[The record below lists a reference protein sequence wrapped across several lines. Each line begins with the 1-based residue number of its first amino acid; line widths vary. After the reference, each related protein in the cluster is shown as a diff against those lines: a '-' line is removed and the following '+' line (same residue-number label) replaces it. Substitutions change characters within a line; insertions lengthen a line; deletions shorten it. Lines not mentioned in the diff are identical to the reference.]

1 MKTLLFTSVM
11 LLCLYFTSARAQHS
25 RDEPSRIHRV
35 RVTDRK
41 LPISEDSGTPR
52 SYDKSEGHSPE
63 FSDASE
69 KANQWLDSYKGLLNQ
84 WTEPQRTAR
93 KDVPNLEED
102 IIPRSP
108 ALFQD
113 FVSKRVS
120 APWSS
125 TTNAIAMT
133 TIKSTPETTES
144 LSSMMSNHRKDSNV
158 HESMSENS
166 EPMAPSK
173 RQIPPMENLNH
184 PVFEPAISH
193 SGGSEA
199 KSLSGSGKSSSFF
212 SSFIGSFFPDFNI
225 PKSETKSS
233 VNIGSTHSTKP
244 YATVSRN
251 TDIGAS
257 TIVPTNLSNGQEVKN
272 MDFFRERSESFSP
285 FPSHKGNDDAPSVF
299 FGAKT
304 PSFSSLA
311 VSSGYAQVIKQN
323 DQMNMEKK
331 NLNKRQPEIV
341 AESKAEPLARPPLLA
356 LASRPIM
363 DMHNDF
369 KMEQDDKTFLS
380 FQGEAAS
387 HQHEPSYDIRKR
399 IGSAFIGGSS
409 SMDMTSFDSQDNE
422 GSTTTRAETIAPT
435 PDLESFCQDAAE
447 TTLELHDRSEGK
459 SQLYEKL
466 WDLVRSYN
474 IPVSRR
480 DDPDQSNKQMI
491 ILLEALCGEMDEQ
504 NFSGEAS
511 SFELQSANLQA
522 FTDPFKREINST
534 PRTTSVT
541 QKRQYASSP
550 LPTASPLTQ
559 GHTLEDELRHFT
571 QSVPI
576 LNQRVVQELDGRKND
591 EFPFGI
597 KPNTVS
603 QMAAAKTAPSFL
615 HSQFGSNEKERD
627 FVVSGG
633 FSFGPEN
640 PKLEVNLGGN
650 LKPGKVE
657 DVPVDR
663 RRGPNG
669 FRRNFRRNRPPFPG
683 RERPHRRQPPKK
695 RPFPRR
701 NKPVPGDRRSST
713 APSTFPFPSA
723 DEPPKDFF
731 PGQFNERPPFPRV
744 NGPYPSL
751 GPRKDGPGLF
761 PGKLQHPSPPFTPRP
776 GVNPNPKPLL
786 EVRREYWPPRP
797 NIPREQNIPFKNARS
812 PYKNRV
818 RTNNLPRPRPTSLQ
832 QLAAQGQ
839 EYLSSPRPLD
849 QILTT
854 SPPKREY
861 TLFSQNDAFAST
873 ETNFDSDLAEPSQVP
888 PQRVPFV
895 NSQQHASSKLSNLVD
910 VDDQDNGQAWGSQ
923 AIPNGNENDLATEIN
938 GDEIDNGNSTVDDV
952 HYVYNVTFFTP
963 TIPDETNQI
972 NNQTT
977 QTGDDISPTVE
988 YTTENSVVE
997 QVEYTYKGRE
1007 GENDEAYYYYEDED
1021 HEANDMVSQS
1031 PSISSKTPRRDTEW
1045 QRAAISTPNPG
1056 FAYPGFDLHAPRTH
1070 MISTSTFAP
1079 LPQTTTESYFPIA
1092 DQKSNFDV
1100 NEDSNQ
1106 PTVPKRA
1113 KPLISMTFG
1122 THTPILQGH
1131 LEESKANSHY
1141 PQRLEVEVKQT
1152 PNRHQTQQLEIEEVF
1167 SHNQDEDS
1175 TEFGLTTTK
1184 TIFLDEV
1191 EVDRSKLKGGNLPSL
1206 TKDKKQTNHI
1216 AESQD
1221 PSAFESKFNSG
1232 AVYDPFVPANKR
1244 RSTLP
1249 PATFAP
1255 PSELPIISSSST
1267 TTISTTTTT
1276 TATTTTETAPSI
1288 SSPVEEGKIESNE
1301 LYEYDYV
1308 YEDTEESLSSPTVPQ
1323 DIEERPLEDDPL
1335 SLAEVRPEETI
1346 VPSMEEE
1353 LPSEEISPIILS
1365 QSDTSPNNGSDNNQS
1380 MVEDEAIS
1388 PGFPP
1393 NENDENTSTSI
1404 ETTESNSRHKDGS
1417 SSSLEHPANNDQ
1429 SELNDDTKSFPSTL
1443 QSDHE
1448 ESNPISQE
1456 YQYYY
1461 EDVNNLSEEQK
1472 AKFDVIL
1479 PPKENPPTL
1488 LGLNI
1493 PQAALDNVGESKEDY
1508 DSLYNDVE
1516 TLLPDS
1522 ASSRSNGFH
1531 TTTSSLT
1538 RNDRFAKNGLPSEND
1553 LESAPF
1559 AILRK
1564 SQEEEAENAMNPEKL
1579 AYILIGVCCGLSILC
1594 LIVVAISIGYK
1605 SETHYRL
1612 DDGRRK
1618 RHIKLLRASPGNDE
1632 GESVTSSG
1640 HNNYADS
1647 VDEATTSSED
1657 LSGMKLGPW
1666 FNGKHHI
1673 QTLDRKSNMVFPTSV
1688 YLENLESGTEGGE
1701 GDEKR
1706 ERDGGEANPTTK
1718 NALSVKTV
1726 KDLEAN
1732 LEPETHSPA
1741 NETSSLS
1748 SFDTLR
1754 TDPNLLRDPEPG
1766 FPRPHAMHSSRNN
1779 LSASSSVRANFKKH
1793 SSYAIGSN
1801 RFTQGTFNLNK
1812 AGRRMGSITKTKG
1825 SSVSDADNALTT
1837 STGSFRFLVE
1847 DDSVSENSSQV
1858 GGPINR
1864 ADKSGSYS
1872 GGGVEGDT
1880 NREFGEIH
1888 WSSNVDRLI

>member
-1 MKTLLFTSVM
+1 
-11 LLCLYFTSARAQHS
+11 LCHAQNT
-25 RDEPSRIHRV
+25 RDGPSRIQRAQV
-35 RVTDRK
+35 PDETSQARDW
-41 LPISEDSGTPR
+41 PDNS
-52 SYDKSEGHSPE
+52 
-63 FSDASE
+63 SDDVAE
-69 KANQWLDSYKGLLNQ
+69 KANQWLNSYKGLLNQ

-102 IIPRSP
+102 IVPRSP
-108 ALFQD
+108 ALFHD

-125 TTNAIAMT
+125 TTNAMT
-133 TIKSTPETTES
+133 TIKSPPGSETTES
-144 LSSMMSNHRKDSNV
+144 LSSVVSNQWKDSSV
-158 HESMSENS
+158 HESMNENS
-166 EPMAPSK
+166 EMLAPTK
-173 RQIPPMENLNH
+173 RQVLPMENRNH
-184 PVFEPAISH
+184 PQFDQTLNDSGVFEP
-193 SGGSEA
+193 
-199 KSLSGSGKSSSFF
+199 KSLSGNGKPSSLF
-212 SSFIGSFFPDFNI
+212 SSFIGSFFPGFNI
-225 PKSETKSS
+225 PKSETRSS

-251 TDIGAS
+251 TDVGAS
-257 TIVPTNLSNGQEVKN
+257 TVVPTSPSNGHKVKK

-285 FPSHKGNDDAPSVF
+285 FPTHKGNDDAPSVF

-331 NLNKRQPEIV
+331 NLNKRQPEVV
-341 AESKAEPLARPPLLA
+341 AEAKAEPLARPPLSA
-356 LASRPIM
+356 MASRPIM

-380 FQGEAAS
+380 FQGEAAGQ
-387 HQHEPSYDIRKR
+387 QHEPSYDIRKR
-399 IGSAFIGGSS
+399 IGSAFIDGSS
-409 SMDMTSFDSQDNE
+409 SMDMPSFDSPDNE
-422 GSTTTRAETIAPT
+422 GSTTTTRAEFMAPT

-466 WDLVRSYN
+466 WELVRVYH

-480 DDPDQSNKQMI
+480 DNLEDSNKQMI
-491 ILLEALCGEMDEQ
+491 ILLEALCGQMDEH
-504 NFSGEAS
+504 NFGGEA
-511 SFELQSANLQA
+511 A
-522 FTDPFKREINST
+522 
-534 PRTTSVT
+534 TS
-541 QKRQYASSP
+541 K
-550 LPTASPLTQ
+550 
-559 GHTLEDELRHFT
+559 
-571 QSVPI
+571 
-576 LNQRVVQELDGRKND
+576 
-591 EFPFGI
+591 
-597 KPNTVS
+597 
-603 QMAAAKTAPSFL
+603 
-615 HSQFGSNEKERD
+615 FGSNDEERD

-640 PKLEVNLGGN
+640 LKPNLNLRGK

-663 RRGPNG
+663 RRGGNG
-669 FRRNFRRNRPPFPG
+669 FRRNLRRNRPPFPG
-683 RERPHRRQPPKK
+683 RERPSRRQPPNK

-701 NKPVPGDRRSST
+701 AKPVPGDRRSST
-713 APSTFPFPSA
+713 APSTFPFPSG
-723 DEPPKDFF
+723 EEHQNEFF
-731 PGQFNERPPFPRV
+731 LGQFNEKPPFPRV

-751 GPRKDGPGLF
+751 VPRKDPDGPGYF

-776 GVNPNPKPLL
+776 RTNPANPALPLPAP

-797 NIPREQNIPFKNARS
+797 NLPREQKIAFNKAQS
-812 PYKNRV
+812 PYKNQIRMK
-818 RTNNLPRPRPTSLQ
+818 NLARPRPTSLLHQ
-832 QLAAQGQ
+832 VGAQGQ
-839 EYLSSPRPLD
+839 EFPSTRRPLR
-849 QILTT
+849 QIITT
-854 SPPKREY
+854 KPPRREY

-873 ETNFDSDLAEPSQVP
+873 ETNFDSNLFEASQVP

-895 NSQQHASSKLSNLVD
+895 NSEQHASSKLSNLVD
-910 VDDQDNGQAWGSQ
+910 VDDQDGSPPWGSQ
-923 AIPNGNENDLATEIN
+923 AIPNGNENDLATKTN
-938 GDEIDNGNSTVDDV
+938 GDEINNGISTSSSVDDV

-963 TIPDETNQI
+963 TVPDETNHVD
-972 NNQTT
+972 NQTT
-977 QTGDDISPTVE
+977 NTGVIETLPTVE
-988 YTTENSVVE
+988 DITDNPESE
-997 QVEYTYKGRE
+997 LKEFTYKGRE
-1007 GENDEAYYYYEDED
+1007 GENDDAYYYYEDENEDQEVD
-1021 HEANDMVSQS
+1021 HEADDMVNQS
-1031 PSISSKTPRRDTEW
+1031 PAISAKTPRRETQW
-1045 QRAAISTPNPG
+1045 PRAAISTPNPG

-1079 LPQTTTESYFPIA
+1079 LPHTTTQSYFPVA
-1092 DQKSNFDV
+1092 VPQNPVDF
-1100 NEDSNQ
+1100 NEQSHQ
-1106 PTVPKRA
+1106 PTPPQRR
-1113 KPLISMTFG
+1113 KPLINMTFG
-1122 THTPILQGH
+1122 THAPALQGQF
-1131 LEESKANSHY
+1131 EGSKANSH

-1167 SHNQDEDS
+1167 SHNQGDS
-1175 TEFGLTTTK
+1175 TESGVPTTK

-1191 EVDRSKLKGGNLPSL
+1191 EVDRSKLKGGNLPNL
-1206 TKDKKQTNHI
+1206 AKDKKQTNLI
-1216 AESQD
+1216 TESQD

-1232 AVYDPFVPANKR
+1232 SVYDPFVPANKR

-1249 PATFAP
+1249 PTTLAP
-1255 PSELPIISSSST
+1255 STPQPIIVTST
-1267 TTISTTTTT
+1267 STQPTRSI
-1276 TATTTTETAPSI
+1276 PSPI
-1288 SSPVEEGKIESNE
+1288 EEEKIESNE
-1301 LYEYDYV
+1301 LYEYEYV
-1308 YEDTEESLSSPTVPQ
+1308 YDGVEESLPSPIIPL
-1323 DIEERPLEDDPL
+1323 DIEEYALEDYPL
-1335 SLAEVRPEETI
+1335 PLAEVSPEEAVALI
-1346 VPSMEEE
+1346 EEE
-1353 LPSEEISPIILS
+1353 KLPSSEISPITLL
-1365 QSDTSPNNGSDNNQS
+1365 QSITSPNNGSENS
-1380 MVEDEAIS
+1380 SSSVESEEIS
-1388 PGFPP
+1388 TGFPP
-1393 NENDENTSTSI
+1393 KENVENTSMP
-1404 ETTESNSRHKDGS
+1404 TEAPEISPVEKDGV
-1417 SSSLEHPANNDQ
+1417 SSLEHLANNDQ
-1429 SELNDDTKSFPSTL
+1429 REMNDDIKSFPDSL

-1448 ESNPISQE
+1448 HLDPISQE

-1472 AKFDVIL
+1472 AKYDVVL
-1479 PPKENPPTL
+1479 PLKEDPPTL
-1488 LGLNI
+1488 LGLDI
-1493 PQAALDNVGESKEDY
+1493 PQAVLDSVGESKEDY

-1516 TLLPDS
+1516 TLLPNS
-1522 ASSRSNGFH
+1522 ASSMSNGFH

-1564 SQEEEAENAMNPEKL
+1564 SQEQEVENAMNPEKL

-1701 GDEKR
+1701 SEGKR
-1706 ERDGGEANPTTK
+1706 DREAGEGNLAPK
-1718 NALSVKTV
+1718 NALSVNTV

-1732 LEPETHSPA
+1732 LEPENHSPT
-1741 NETSSLS
+1741 NETGSLS

-1754 TDPNLLRDPEPG
+1754 ADPNLLRDPEPG
-1766 FPRPHAMHSSRNN
+1766 FPLPNAVHSSRNN
-1779 LSASSSVRANFKKH
+1779 LSTSSSVRANFKKH

-1812 AGRRMGSITKTKG
+1812 AGRRMGSISKTKG
-1825 SSVSDADNALTT
+1825 SSISETENGLTT

-1847 DDSVSENSSQV
+1847 DDSVSENSSQA

-1864 ADKSGSYS
+1864 PDKSGSFS